1 MGIAITLQNFLS
13 EQGVDY
19 ETVTHAHT
27 YSSIDTAH
35 AAHVPGDLVAKA
47 VLLQDAQ
54 GYLVAVVPATHKL
67 ELGMVHNQIERDVTL
82 APEREVGELF
92 KDCELGAI
100 PALGPAYGL
109 DTVCEESLMDA
120 PHVYL
125 EAGDHEHLVRL
136 TGDQFRKL
144 MNPARRAHIS
154 YHT

>member
-13 EQGVDY
+13 DQGIDY
-19 ETVTHAHT
+19 ETVSHAHT

-47 VLLQDAQ
+47 VLLEDKQ
-54 GYLVAVVPATHKL
+54 GYVVAVVPATHKL
-67 ELGMVHNQIERDVTL
+67 ELGMLHNQVERDLSL
-82 APEREVGELF
+82 ANEREVGELF

-100 PALGPAYGL
+100 PALGNAYGL

-125 EAGDHEHLVRL
+125 EAGDHEHLIHL
-136 TGDQFRKL
+136 TGDQFRRL
-144 MNPARRAHIS
+144 MDNVQCAHIS
-154 YHT
+154 YHI

>member
-1 MGIAITLQNFLS
+1 MGIAITLENYLS
-13 EQGVDY
+13 SQGIDY
-19 ETVTHAHT
+19 ETVPHAHT

-47 VLLQDAQ
+47 VLLEDAQ
-54 GYLVAVVPATHKL
+54 GYMVAVVPATHKL
-67 ELGMVHNQIERDVTL
+67 ELGMLHNQIERDLTL

-109 DTVCEESLMDA
+109 ETVCEESLMDA

-125 EAGDHEHLVRL
+125 EAGDHEHLIHL
-136 TGDQFRKL
+136 TGEQFRLL
-144 MNPARRAHIS
+144 MGRSQRAHIS
-154 YHT
+154 YHM